1 MPDLVTAQVQADGFL
16 IAASN
21 LAKRTGAAMRDIIRE
36 GAKQWYKAAV
46 RYTPPRFKG
55 EGWKARISAKEFDR
69 PVTVLWDYARRGIWH
84 TEKVDP
90 GFAVTNPGDKKIV
103 KIYRNVRIGNERRKK
118 VWEFGEDE
126 TAANASPYKRIK
138 YRGLFR
144 AGWQRAA
151 QLAGV
156 SDGKGWQNRE
166 NTATASASGRA
177 DWNQTTPEVVL
188 TNSVPGVDR
197 IIEASY
203 FENQTFR
210 VATRA
215 MNRITAEKWPKVLA
229 KAQKE
234 MEGVP
239 F

>member
-1 MPDLVTAQVQADGFL
+1 MSVNLVTAQVQADGFL
-16 IAASN
+16 VACFG
-21 LAKRTGAAMRDIIRE
+21 LAKRAGAAMKDIIRE

-55 EGWKARISAKEFDR
+55 EGWKAKIAPREFDR
-69 PVTVLWDYARRGIWH
+69 PVTVLWDYARRGLWN
-84 TEKVDP
+84 TEKVAP
-90 GFAVTNPGDKKIV
+90 GFTPTVPGDKKIV
-103 KIYRNVRIGNERRKK
+103 KIYRNVRIGSERRKA
-118 VWEFGEDE
+118 VWDFSDE
-126 TAANASPYKRIK
+126 AAANASPYKHIK

-166 NTATASASGRA
+166 NTASASASGRA
-177 DWNQTTPEVVL
+177 DWSQTTPEITL
-188 TNSVPGVDR
+188 TNSVPGVER
-197 IIEASY
+197 IIEAAY
-203 FENQTFR
+203 FESATFR